1 MGKFGWIIFLIIVAA
16 NVIGPILKKREEHAR
31 KKRQS
36 GAAPTARSRP
46 PSPGARPH
54 TTGTGS
60 TRMEQLIA
68 RRQAQLEELRGRREQ
83 RRAGRSPQVRI
94 GPASTPT
101 TQPSPTVFR
110 APAPQPTRRVSV
122 TRPTTAPPPSASSPS
137 AVRPARPPQPAQ
149 RRRVSKEPVA
159 QRRRGGGL
167 APLPPGLVSAAAPT
181 PRPAQKR
188 FSLADSG
195 PITPQLL
202 RRIIVLK
209 EILDPPI
216 ALRTRDLWDTTC

>member
-31 KKRQS
+31 KKRQP

-54 TTGTGS
+54 TTGAAS

-101 TQPSPTVFR
+101 TRPSPTVFR
-110 APAPQPTRRVSV
+110 APAPQPPRRV
-122 TRPTTAPPPSASSPS
+122 TRPATAPPSASLPS
-137 AVRPARPPQPAQ
+137 AVRPASPPQPAR

-159 QRRRGGGL
+159 QRRKGGGL

-195 PITPQLL
+195 PVTPQLL